1 MGGGIIFAL
10 FFPLILFVLIPLV
23 GVFISSLL
31 VFISNLNAGKK
42 IKWAKKS
49 NIVGAT
55 ISGVLMTLSLVA
67 FIVIVVY
74 LANYFSSSNNVNS
87 SSSMVSEAIQYLSL
101 IHY

>member
-10 FFPLILFVLIPLV
+10 FFPLILFVLIPL
-23 GVFISSLL
+23 GGLFIASLIVFINN
-31 VFISNLNAGKK
+31 ITAGKN

-55 ISGVLMTLSLVA
+55 ISGVLMTLFLVA

-74 LANYFSSSNNVNS
+74 LSSYFSSSNNVNS
-87 SSSMVSEAIQYLSL
+87 SSSMVEEAIQYLSL
-101 IHY
+101 IHF